1 MVPHGHVMGNN
12 SSRINNQ
19 ENNTQHKHKG
29 QGPHKKQ
36 KKRRGVRGK
45 KKKKKKR
52 QRENNVLFRKEGS
65 QKVYIRF
72 KEGVKQVVDT
82 V

>member
-19 ENNTQHKHKG
+19 ENNTQHKHKR

-36 KKRRGVRGK
+36 KKRRGVRG
-45 KKKKKKR
+45 KKKR